1 MNAYERE
8 EQMIYDRYARGEIS
22 VQEYNNEL
30 RELAREE
37 RAERQEAAERAYR
50 NELEQW

>member
-8 EQMIYDRYARGEIS
+8 EQLIYDSYARGEIS
-22 VQEYNNEL
+22 VQEYNAQL

-37 RAERQEAAERAYR
+37 RGDAQERAERAYQ
-50 NELEQW
+50 NELNNW